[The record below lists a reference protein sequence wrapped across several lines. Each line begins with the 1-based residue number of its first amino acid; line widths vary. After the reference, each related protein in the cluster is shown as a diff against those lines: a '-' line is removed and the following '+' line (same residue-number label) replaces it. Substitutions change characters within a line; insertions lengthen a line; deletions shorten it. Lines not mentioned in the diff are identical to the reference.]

1 MAYLEIST
9 FASSKINRYLFM
21 QCYRD

>member
-1 MAYLEIST
+1 MAYLGIST
-9 FASSKINRYLFM
+9 FASNKINRYLFM